1 MRYIDLV
8 LQALQYD
15 FMRRALIVGI
25 LIALSCAFLGTFLVL
40 RRLSMIGDG
49 LAHVSFAAVALALLL
64 SASPLAVSIPLVVLA
79 SFAIMSLGENA
90 AINGDAAI
98 GLVASFS
105 VAAGVI
111 MASMAG
117 GFNVDLM
124 SYLFGSILLI
134 TRAEVFA
141 TVLLSVTV
149 LTVVVFFFNSL
160 FAVTYDEEFARVM
173 GLSTVQLNY
182 LLGILTSV
190 TIAIGIRVVGT
201 MLISSL
207 IIFPTVT
214 ALQLARGFKSSVV
227 MAAIVSVVCVVLG
240 IFASYV
246 FNLPTGATVVM
257 FNAAAFLVAFTVRR
271 LNLS

>member
-1 MRYIDLV
+1 MRYIELV
-8 LQALQYD
+8 VQAFQYD
-15 FMRRALIVGI
+15 FMRRALVVGV

-64 SASPLAVSIPLVVLA
+64 SASPLVVSIPLVVLA
-79 SFAIMSLGENA
+79 SFAIMSLGESGGV
-90 AINGDAAI
+90 NGDAAI

-111 MASMAG
+111 IATMAR

-134 TRAEVFA
+134 TRAEVWIAVFLSA
-141 TVLLSVTV
+141 LVLA
-149 LTVVVFFFNSL
+149 VVIFFYNSL

-173 GLSTVQLNY
+173 GLSTTKLNY
-182 LLGILTSV
+182 LIGILTSV
-190 TIAIGIRVVGT
+190 TIAIGMRVVGT

-207 IIFPTVT
+207 IVFPAVT
-214 ALQLARGFKSSVV
+214 ALQIARGFKSSVII
-227 MAAIVSVVCVVLG
+227 AAAVSVLCVVLG

-257 FNAAAFLVAFTVRR
+257 FNAAVFLVAFTVRR
-271 LNLS
+271 MNLT